1 MITTYLIQK
10 ELLKML
16 SNHYRNLTKMF
27 ASDASQFWKMI
38 FGLKTQMNKP
48 TVRNVLGK
56 DDSELTF
63 DKNIK

>member
-1 MITTYLIQK
+1 
-10 ELLKML
+10 
-16 SNHYRNLTKMF
+16 
-27 ASDASQFWKMI
+27 MI
-38 FGLKTQMNKP
+38 FGLKTQMNKRKCEWENLSLKVP